1 MSCAWLPSVGVVT
14 LYNGWVASHVSAFEK
29 SPEAL
34 SVDAKPI
41 GSVIGPDGRARVI
54 RPVAAVAAPAEL
66 PQPAHAL
73 GEAFDLV
80 GILSSI
86 EETAYRWDLKSD
98 RMTWERNARH
108 VLGVGDETQ
117 LASGRGFNFL
127 IAPEHYQRR
136 LDALSRESG
145 EDLGQGVPFRI
156 QYRFGASGRRE
167 QSQMVW
173 LEDHGRWWADENG
186 NPARVRGVIRVI
198 DDRYREEQRLL
209 YRSDHDE
216 LTGQLNR
223 VRLTEA
229 LGAVISRTEAAGQT
243 SALLIAAVNNLAIIN
258 QTFGFEV
265 GDEVI
270 ATVARTIRGRL
281 RGGDQIGRYS
291 SNKFG
296 IILHDC
302 GPGAMQIAAE
312 RFMRAVRETTV
323 RAKSCPLSVT
333 VSIGGV
339 LVPSQADTVNG
350 AVSLALQALDAA
362 KLRRT
367 DSFVAYE
374 MSATRETSR
383 HRNIAIADEIVAALE
398 QKRMLLMLQPIVCSK
413 TRKPVHYECLLRM
426 QRLDGSFV
434 SAGEFIA
441 VAEQLGLSRL
451 IDQRVLEL
459 AVDILRRYPKLS
471 LAVNVSGL
479 TCSDHEW
486 IVALHQLTGG
496 RRELT
501 SRLIIEITETAAIQD
516 LDQSIVFVDTLKE
529 LGCKVA
535 IDDFGAG
542 YTSFRNL
549 KHLAVDMVKIDG
561 AFVRDLT
568 EDATDQ
574 VFIRTLADLA
584 RTCGMETVAEW
595 VGDAETATFIEAAG
609 ITYMQGFLF
618 SAPLMPDELGAV
630 YPDDV

>member
-1 MSCAWLPSVGVVT
+1 MGASENKPGLIGHEAEPAASVV
-14 LYNGWVASHVSAFEK
+14 
-29 SPEAL
+29 
-34 SVDAKPI
+34 
-41 GSVIGPDGRARVI
+41 GPDGLARVR
-54 RPVAAVAAPAEL
+54 RPLKSVAALAEPVEPNAAHPLSES
-66 PQPAHAL
+66 
-73 GEAFDLV
+73 FDLV

-98 RMTWERNARH
+98 VMAWERNARH
-108 VLGVGDETQ
+108 VLRIQDEGTI
-117 LASGRGFNFL
+117 ATGRGFNFL
-127 IAPEHYQRR
+127 IAPEHFQRR

-156 QYRFGASGRRE
+156 QYRFGAGGRRD
-167 QSQMVW
+167 QTQMVW
-173 LEDHGRWWADENG
+173 LEDHGRWWADESG

-229 LGAVISRTEAAGQT
+229 LGAVISRSEASGQS
-243 SALLIAAVNNLAIIN
+243 SAFLVAAVNNLAVIN

-296 IILHDC
+296 IILHEC

-323 RAKSCPLSVT
+323 HAKSCPLSVT
-333 VSIGGV
+333 ISIGGV
-339 LVPSQADTVNG
+339 LVPSQADSVNG
-350 AVSLALQALDAA
+350 AVGLALQALDAA
-362 KLRRT
+362 KLRRS

-374 MSATRETSR
+374 ASSTRETAR
-383 HRNIAIADEIVAALE
+383 HRNIAIADEIVTALE
-398 QKRMLLMLQPIVCSK
+398 QQRMLLMLQPIVCSK
-413 TRKPVHYECLLRM
+413 TRKPVHFECLLRM
-426 QRLDGSFV
+426 ERTDGTVV

-459 AVDILRRYPKLS
+459 AVDLLRRHPKLS

-479 TCSDHEW
+479 TSSDHEW
-486 IVALHQLTGG
+486 LVALHRLTGG

-501 SRLIIEITETAAIQD
+501 NRLIIEITETAAIHD
-516 LDQSIVFVDTLKE
+516 LDQSIAFVDTLKE

-542 YTSFRNL
+542 YTSFKNL

-584 RTCGMETVAEW
+584 TTCGMETVAEW
-595 VGDAETATFIEAAG
+595 VGDVETAAFIEAAG

-618 SAPLMPDELGAV
+618 SEPVKADEITRLFPDSV
-630 YPDDV
+630 

>member
-1 MSCAWLPSVGVVT
+1 MIGD
-14 LYNGWVASHVSAFEK
+14 
-29 SPEAL
+29 
-34 SVDAKPI
+34 DATPAV
-41 GSVIGPDGRARVI
+41 SVIGPDGLARVQ
-54 RPVAAVAAPAEL
+54 RPVSLTTAVVAPAEMAV
-66 PQPAHAL
+66 AHPL
-73 GEAFDLV
+73 SESFDLV

-98 RMTWERNARH
+98 QMTWERNARH
-108 VLGVGDETQ
+108 VLGVKTEST
-117 LASGRGFNFL
+117 LATGRAFNFL
-127 IAPEHYQRR
+127 IAPEHFQRR

-156 QYRFGASGRRE
+156 QYRFGAAGRRDL
-167 QSQMVW
+167 SQMVW
-173 LEDHGRWWADENG
+173 LEDHGRWWAGENG
-186 NPARVRGVIRVI
+186 DPARVRGVIRVI

-229 LGAVISRTEAAGQT
+229 LGAVISRSHVSGQS
-243 SALLIAAVNNLAIIN
+243 SAFLVAAVNNLAVIN

-323 RAKSCPLSVT
+323 HAKSCPLSVT

-339 LVPSQADTVNG
+339 LLPAQADSVNG
-350 AVSLALQALDAA
+350 AVGLALQALDAA
-362 KLRRT
+362 KLRRS
-367 DSFVAYE
+367 DSFIAYE
-374 MSATRETSR
+374 ANSTRETAR
-383 HRNIAIADEIVAALE
+383 HRNIAIADEIVTALE
-398 QKRMLLMLQPIVCSK
+398 QQRMLLMLQPIVCSK
-413 TRKPVHYECLLRM
+413 TRKPVHFECLLRM
-426 QRLDGSFV
+426 ERADGSVV

-441 VAEQLGLSRL
+441 VAEQLGLARL

-459 AVDILRRYPKLS
+459 AVDLLRRYPKLS

-479 TCSDHEW
+479 TSSDHEW
-486 IVALHQLTGG
+486 IVALHRLTGG
-496 RRELT
+496 RSELT

-516 LDQSIVFVDTLKE
+516 LDQSIAFVDTLKE

-542 YTSFRNL
+542 YTSFKNL

-568 EDATDQ
+568 DDATDR

-584 RTCGMETVAEW
+584 STCGMET
-595 VGDAETATFIEAAG
+595 
-609 ITYMQGFLF
+609 MQRQQR
-618 SAPLMPDELGAV
+618 S
-630 YPDDV
+630 